1 MLKMNTANK
10 ITIFRILLVPIFII
24 CFEKLFPSSIIPLII
39 FIIGAF
45 SDFLDGFIARKYNQV
60 TTFGKFL
67 DPIADK
73 ILAISAFILFL
84 EQGIVPAWTI
94 IVIIFRELLVSA
106 LRMIA
111 SSNNINIAASY
122 FGKFKTV
129 TQFIAIILIML
140 NKTPE
145 TVNIGVY
152 YLSVALTGISG
163 LDYIYKNKEVLDL
176 KNI

>member
-1 MLKMNTANK
+1 M
-10 ITIFRILLVPIFII
+10 
-24 CFEKLFPSSIIPLII
+24 
-39 FIIGAF
+39 
-45 SDFLDGFIARKYNQV
+45 
-60 TTFGKFL
+60 